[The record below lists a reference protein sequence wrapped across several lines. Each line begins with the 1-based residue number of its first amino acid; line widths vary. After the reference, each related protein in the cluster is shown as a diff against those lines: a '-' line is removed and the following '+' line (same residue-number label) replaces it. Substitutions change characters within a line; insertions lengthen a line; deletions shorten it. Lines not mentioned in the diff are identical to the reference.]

1 MNPSHNWSRQG
12 AKAIKDAE
20 RKVSPVS
27 LEHVTHRRH
36 SGPAARPRDW
46 TLAPSPTIQRVRMAL
61 SFCRQLYPSPEP
73 ASNEPESPLSRS
85 YPLIGTVRG
94 NP

>member
-36 SGPAARPRDW
+36 SARQPARVIGPRSFPDHTASPYGFIFLPTALPLTRAR
-46 TLAPSPTIQRVRMAL
+46 I
-61 SFCRQLYPSPEP
+61 
-73 ASNEPESPLSRS
+73 
-85 YPLIGTVRG
+85 
-94 NP
+94 